1 MTLSPAIRRRSLRIG
16 VPVLVAILLVAYFGV
31 SYVIA
36 SGVTRADRNEQ
47 EAIPEDFGL
56 TYENV
61 SFTSRKGDVTLDGW
75 FIPGRAAA
83 PTLIFVHGINSVRSG
98 DNAVELAARL
108 VGRGFNALLFDQRA
122 HGSSGGDQTSY
133 GFHER
138 LDMLGGL
145 DFLLARGIVKED
157 VGLIGFSMGAG
168 TALLG
173 AAEEP
178 GLRALVADSPYA
190 VASDLIVDE
199 VVEQTSFPAWFVPV
213 FVPGAKLVARVFFGI
228 DIGAMA
234 PKAAVA
240 GLEYPVLIVHG
251 LDDTRIPT
259 DHGVRVHA
267 AALNPESELWLVPG
281 TEHVDAFLNY
291 PDEYESRVANY
302 FARQLNACNVV
313 ARVTC

>member
-1 MTLSPAIRRRSLRIG
+1 MRISPTIRSRTLRFG
-16 VPVLVAILLVAYFGV
+16 VPVLVAVLVVSYFGV
-31 SYVIA
+31 SYLIA

-47 EAIPEDFGL
+47 DAFPEDFGL
-56 TYENV
+56 MYEDV
-61 SFTSRKGDVTLDGW
+61 SFVSRKGDVTLEGW
-75 FIPGRAAA
+75 YIPGRRDA

-108 VGRGFNALLFDQRA
+108 VDRGFNALLFDQRA
-122 HGSSGGDQTSY
+122 HGLSGGDQTSY
-133 GFHER
+133 GYYER
-138 LDMLGGL
+138 LDMLGAL
-145 DFLLARGIVKED
+145 DFLIARGVDKED

-178 GLRALVADSPYA
+178 GLRAVVADSPYA

-213 FVPGAKLVARVFFGI
+213 FVPGAKLVAQVLFSI

-234 PKAAVA
+234 PKEAVA
-240 GLEYPVLIVHG
+240 GLEYPVFIVHG
-251 LDDTRIPT
+251 MDDTRIPT

-291 PDEYESRVANY
+291 PEEYESRVADY
-302 FARQLNACNVV
+302 FAKQLNACNVV